1 MNMGEP
7 SIGIIYKN
15 RFDPARVEAQRLAE
29 WLKARGASVFLDEMS
44 DRNRGDL
51 FQAEPPSGIPTD
63 VNWVVVLGG
72 DGTLLGAARR
82 LGRYGVPILGV
93 NLGGLGFLTEIT
105 LKRLYDAVEMMMEGR
120 LEVEE
125 RLMLDTRVVRK
136 GEEICRFQVLN
147 DVVVSKR
154 IPARIIELEVSI
166 NEEFLTTFRA
176 DGLIIATP
184 TGSTAYN
191 LSAGGP
197 ILHPTLDT
205 FILTPICP
213 FTLTNR
219 PIILPETHRVEIS
232 LAKEVDEEVSL
243 TCDGQVGFDLLF
255 GDRVTIGKSE
265 EKIRLIKSP
274 NQTYFEI
281 LRTKLRWGG
290 ATYRSHGDS
299 QI

>member
-1 MNMGEP
+1 MGEP